1 MESTTT
7 AEDLASRAT
16 SVPDEDGDE
25 VVTACSFL
33 ESQANLEREAAEVL
47 PGKFDECTYDKGYI
61 RQPLYACLTCTHP
74 PSKYCQDAA
83 SSDTADQLAT
93 DPAGMCYSCSIECHA
108 GHEVIELFTKRQ
120 FRCDC
125 GTKRLLLPAEQ
136 GACCQLKSAR
146 TMLAKLENVSNVY
159 NHNFWGMYCSCD
171 KFYVPEDEAGV
182 MIQCYVC
189 NDWYHD
195 SCIGELPSE
204 DDYEDYV
211 CRACVSKHPVLRYI
225 DSKHLLYGRV
235 VDGQVSCIEAATSS
249 NVPSAS
255 GECSAANDEGGG
267 EPTLKRARSSVCR
280 LRRDTAAIDAQ
291 QPFDLFLAEG
301 WKNHVCTC
309 IDCMREIEA
318 NRLVFLVEED
328 DVVEPE
334 EDETRGESL
343 YESAM
348 KKLRTMDH
356 TRAVDAA
363 SAYQSLSSN
372 LKNYLRPFASSGKV
386 VKLQDIQTFFE
397 QQKSGR

>member
-1 MESTTT
+1 MATTT
-7 AEDLASRAT
+7 EDLALKAT
-16 SVPDEDGDE
+16 SEIDEDGE
-25 VVTACSFL
+25 QVVTACSFL
-33 ESQANLEREAAEVL
+33 ESQADLEREAAEVL

-61 RQPLYACLTCTHP
+61 RQPLYACLTCTRP
-74 PSKYCQDAA
+74 PPKYRQDVT
-83 SSDTADQLAT
+83 SSGTEDQLAAAT

-108 GHEVIELFTKRQ
+108 GHEIIELFTKRQ

-125 GTKRLLLPAEQ
+125 GTRRLLLPAEQ
-136 GACCQLKSAR
+136 GACCRLKSTR
-146 TMLAKLENVSNVY
+146 TMLAKLENASNAY

-171 KFYVPEDEAGV
+171 KFYVPENEAGV

-225 DSKHLLYGRV
+225 DSTLLRYGRV
-235 VDGQVSCIEAATSS
+235 VDGQVSCIEPAVSVS
-249 NVPSAS
+249 VSDAS
-255 GECSAANDEGGG
+255 GECHAVGDKD
-267 EPTLKRARSSVCR
+267 EPTPKRARASVCR
-280 LRRDTAAIDAQ
+280 LRRDTSAIDAQ

-301 WKNHVCTC
+301 WKSHVCTC

-318 NRLVFLVEED
+318 SRLVFLVEED

-348 KKLRTMDH
+348 KRLRTMDH
-356 TRAVDAA
+356 TRAIDAA
-363 SAYQSLSSN
+363 SAYHVLSSN
-372 LKNYLRPFASSGKV
+372 LKDYLRPFASSGKV
-386 VKLQDIQTFFE
+386 VKPQDIQAFFE
-397 QQKSGR
+397 QQKSSH